1 MTKTRKD
8 IGARAKKYSLIK
20 IGEEQNLKY
29 ALTAFLIF
37 ISDRV
42 SKWMVMQRMV
52 EGQSIP
58 LIPPAFYLTYVRNT
72 GAAFGILRGRT
83 LFISLFSVA
92 GVIYVLARW
101 KHIMRKSAL
110 VKWGVTRCWS
120 TIVTWW
126 TTELG
131 SPFIDFID
139 VPVWPIFNVADV
151 AIVGGVALLFWEVLF
166 REES

>member
-1 MTKTRKD
+1 M
-8 IGARAKKYSLIK
+8 
-20 IGEEQNLKY
+20 KY

-110 VKWGVTRCWS
+110 VKWGVA
-120 TIVTWW
+120 
-126 TTELG
+126 LG
-131 SPFIDFID
+131 LAGALGNLVDRLRWGAVIDFVD
-139 VPVWPIFNVADV
+139 VPLWPIFNVADV